1 MRITIEMSF
10 FLHHQLRGNNGK
22 VNVAKVT
29 IIAFLKQCLCPT
41 QPLQL

>member
-10 FLHHQLRGNNGK
+10 FLHHQLHGNNGK

-29 IIAFLKQCLCPT
+29 IYPT